1 MHLQLID
8 EAHALVDVDNVDWN
22 SSKEEKDGEWDYA
35 RNMDIWNDGQ
45 TMLVMNGG

>member
-22 SSKEEKDGEWDYA
+22 NSKEERDHA
-35 RNMDIWNDGQ
+35 RNVDI
-45 TMLVMNGG
+45 